1 VTLINA
7 MAGYPNPTRELLKE
21 AQQVFGEDAK
31 VATVIS
37 IGSGKK
43 KASNLSAGDD
53 HNALVEA
60 VKDAVINS
68 EITHEELET
77 RLNEAHLYFRF
88 NVPHDFGSQVDSSE
102 MYSHTTTY
110 LGEADTNKRLNEA
123 IKSIQSRSGGMT
135 LKELSKSQICQGSP
149 I

>member
-1 VTLINA
+1 MTLIDA
-7 MAGYPNPTRELLKE
+7 MANYPNPTRELLQE
-21 AQQVFGEDAK
+21 AQRVFGEDSK

-43 KASNLSAGDD
+43 KAANILAGDD
-53 HNALVEA
+53 QNALVEA
-60 VKDAVINS
+60 VKDAIINT

-88 NVPHDFGSQVDSSE
+88 NVPHDIGSRVDSSGI
-102 MYSHTTTY
+102 YSHTATY

-123 IKSIQSRSGGMT
+123 IKSMRNRSGGIT
-135 LKELSKSQICQGSP
+135 LKELS
-149 I
+149 